1 MSSLEADFRRAPLQ
15 ASSLQDSLE
24 RIVRLRLYA
33 LFMQATSGDASGHR
47 PGFSDFEGRSHWDA
61 WHALSGVSRED
72 AMAEY
77 VFEVGRL
84 KSRQLQGV
92 TE

>member
-1 MSSLEADFRRAPLQ
+1 MSSLEADFRRAQLQ

-33 LFMQATSGDASGHR
+33 LFMQATSGDASGHGR
-47 PGFSDFEGRSHWDA
+47 FSDFEGRSHWDA

-77 VFEVGRL
+77 VFEVSRL

>member
-1 MSSLEADFRRAPLQ
+1 MSSLEADFRRAQLQ

-47 PGFSDFEGRSHWDA
+47 PGFSDF
-61 WHALSGVSRED
+61 

-77 VFEVGRL
+77 VFEVSRL